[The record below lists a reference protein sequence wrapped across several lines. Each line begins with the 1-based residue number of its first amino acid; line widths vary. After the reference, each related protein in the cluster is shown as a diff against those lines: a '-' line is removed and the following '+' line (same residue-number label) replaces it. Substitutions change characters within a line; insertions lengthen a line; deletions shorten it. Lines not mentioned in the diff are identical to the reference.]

1 MHFQF
6 AAEID
11 IRNIHMKLMSHNAK
25 INKCIYMKKCVDTLN
40 VYTYICINKLNMRI
54 EDEIKQK
61 SFRSQNQKLI
71 VNLLL
76 TGSWIS
82 FKSYEMLKP
91 FQLTTQQYN
100 VLRILRG
107 QYPEPATINL
117 LIDRMMD
124 KMSNASRIVDR
135 LEKKKLVDRRLKAED
150 RRCVD
155 VMITDKGIKLLEK
168 IGEREKE
175 YENNLFNLTAKEA
188 KILNGLL
195 DKLRG

>member
-1 MHFQF
+1 
-6 AAEID
+6 
-11 IRNIHMKLMSHNAK
+11 
-25 INKCIYMKKCVDTLN
+25 
-40 VYTYICINKLNMRI
+40 MRI
-54 EDEIKQK
+54 EDEIKQQ
-61 SFRSQNQKLI
+61 SFRSENQKLI

-91 FQLTTQQYN
+91 FKLTTQQYN

-107 QYPEPATINL
+107 QYPAPATINL
-117 LIDRMMD
+117 LIERMMD

-135 LEKKKLVDRRLKAED
+135 LEKKKLVERKLKPED

-155 VMITDKGIKLLEK
+155 VVITDKGIKLLEK
-168 IGEREKE
+168 IGERERE
-175 YENNLFNLTAKEA
+175 YENDLFNLSATEA
-188 KILNGLL
+188 KLLNGLL

>member
-1 MHFQF
+1 
-6 AAEID
+6 
-11 IRNIHMKLMSHNAK
+11 
-25 INKCIYMKKCVDTLN
+25 
-40 VYTYICINKLNMRI
+40 MRI

-61 SFRSQNQKLI
+61 KFRSENQKLI

-135 LEKKKLVDRRLKAED
+135 LEKKKLVERKLKAED

-155 VMITDKGIKLLEK
+155 VMITEKGIKLLEK

-188 KILNGLL
+188 KVLNGLL

>member
-1 MHFQF
+1 
-6 AAEID
+6 
-11 IRNIHMKLMSHNAK
+11 
-25 INKCIYMKKCVDTLN
+25 
-40 VYTYICINKLNMRI
+40 MRI

-61 SFRSQNQKLI
+61 KFRSENQKLI

-135 LEKKKLVDRRLKAED
+135 LEKKKLVERKLKAED

-155 VMITDKGIKLLEK
+155 VLITEKGIKLLEK

-188 KILNGLL
+188 KLLNGLL

>member
-1 MHFQF
+1 MY
-6 AAEID
+6 
-11 IRNIHMKLMSHNAK
+11 IHIFVQ
-25 INKCIYMKKCVDTLN
+25 INY
-40 VYTYICINKLNMRI
+40 NMRI

-135 LEKKKLVDRRLKAED
+135 LEKKKLVERKLKAED

-155 VMITDKGIKLLEK
+155 VIITDKGIKLLEK
-168 IGEREKE
+168 IGEREKD

-188 KILNGLL
+188 KLLNGLL

>member
-1 MHFQF
+1 
-6 AAEID
+6 
-11 IRNIHMKLMSHNAK
+11 
-25 INKCIYMKKCVDTLN
+25 
-40 VYTYICINKLNMRI
+40 MRI

-61 SFRSQNQKLI
+61 SFRSENQKLI

-76 TGSWIS
+76 TGSWMS

-91 FQLTTQQYN
+91 FKLTTQQYN

-135 LEKKKLVDRRLKAED
+135 LEKKKLVERKPKQDD

-155 VMITDKGIKLLEK
+155 VKISEKGIKLLEK

-175 YENNLFNLTAKEA
+175 YENKLFNLTAKEA
-188 KILNGLL
+188 KNIKRDAG
-195 DKLRG
+195 

>member
-1 MHFQF
+1 
-6 AAEID
+6 
-11 IRNIHMKLMSHNAK
+11 
-25 INKCIYMKKCVDTLN
+25 
-40 VYTYICINKLNMRI
+40 MRI

-61 SFRSQNQKLI
+61 SFRSENQKLI

-76 TGSWIS
+76 TGSWMS

-91 FQLTTQQYN
+91 FKLTTQQYN
-100 VLRILRG
+100 ILRILRG
-107 QYPEPATINL
+107 QYPDPATINL
-117 LIDRMMD
+117 LIERMMD

-135 LEKKKLVDRRLKAED
+135 LEKKKLVLRKPKQDD

-155 VMITDKGIKLLEK
+155 VIITEKGIKLLEK

-175 YENNLFNLTAKEA
+175 YESKLFNLTEKES
-188 KILNGLL
+188 KTLNGLL

>member
-1 MHFQF
+1 
-6 AAEID
+6 
-11 IRNIHMKLMSHNAK
+11 
-25 INKCIYMKKCVDTLN
+25 
-40 VYTYICINKLNMRI
+40 MRI

-61 SFRSQNQKLI
+61 KFRSENQKLI

-107 QYPEPATINL
+107 QYPDPATINL

-135 LEKKKLVDRRLKAED
+135 LEKKKLVERKLKAED

-168 IGEREKE
+168 IGEREKD

-188 KILNGLL
+188 KVLNGLL

>member
-1 MHFQF
+1 
-6 AAEID
+6 
-11 IRNIHMKLMSHNAK
+11 
-25 INKCIYMKKCVDTLN
+25 
-40 VYTYICINKLNMRI
+40 MRI

-135 LEKKKLVDRRLKAED
+135 LEKKKLVERKLKAED

-155 VMITDKGIKLLEK
+155 VIITDKGIKLLEK
-168 IGEREKE
+168 IGEREKD

-188 KILNGLL
+188 KLLNGLL